1 MSNPLSDVY
10 ATLWTAAKAHPVI
23 STLNASNFVQFNSR
37 QPIREQL
44 QAADL
49 PELMLVS
56 TGGTSSLSSSSS
68 STRLS
73 KRFDWI
79 LTTGDMRVDE
89 FLFPLSW
96 ALLEAMLVARLSLMQ
111 LTWAEQRYVKRV
123 QEIQIREGESEAA
136 RRINVRGWV
145 AVQSIEVEMHFHTA
159 TLISAA
165 TQE

>member
-1 MSNPLSDVY
+1 MNNPLSDVY
-10 ATLWTAAKAHPVI
+10 DALWTSTKAHPVI
-23 STLNASNFVQFNSR
+23 GQLSTSNLVQFNTR
-37 QPIREQL
+37 QPLREQL

-49 PELMLVS
+49 PELVLVS
-56 TGGTSSLSSSSS
+56 TGGSSSLTSSSS

-89 FLFPLSW
+89 VLFPLSW
-96 ALLEAMLVARLSLMQ
+96 ALLESMARARLALFA
-111 LTWAEQRYVKRV
+111 LEWKEQRYVKRV

-145 AVQSIEVEMHFHTA
+145 AVQSIEVEMHFHT
-159 TLISAA
+159 TSLI
-165 TQE
+165 QE